1 MMMTV
6 IEDRACAETRATG
19 LNSNLASSSEGYVH
33 GFVELVGEYRRNLLS
48 ATLYFIPM
56 RYELALG
63 GCQMIIE
70 HD

>member
-6 IEDRACAETRATG
+6 IEDRACAETRAS

-33 GFVELVGEYRRNLLS
+33 EFVELVGEYRRNLLS
-48 ATLYFIPM
+48 AILYVIPM
-56 RYELALG
+56 RYEMALG